1 MRKTLV
7 LSLVLI
13 LVSSVA
19 AFAGDPGST
28 SNLPKFLVFNHE
40 EIKIG
45 KMGEHDTM
53 MRQLLQNVNSANA
66 DWHWIA
72 ASSVTGTS
80 SDYLGIGMFNTY
92 ADIEK
97 SLQAQDKVI
106 KTSMQ
111 NTDYA
116 RETEETHQS
125 RKVTVV
131 RLRPEFSY
139 QPEKVNFANARY
151 WDVTI
156 IQVKPGADDDFG
168 DLAKEYVELHKKG
181 NIDVSWATYSADY
194 GTTSPVYVYITPH
207 QTLAELDVDR
217 DAQYKAVFTPA
228 VNKRFDSYSTQ
239 NMTRIESILVQVRP
253 EISHPPQTYVA
264 ANPDFWNVKET
275 VATTPATKGKKKPPV
290 EPAAI
295 KEKDKE
301 QPK

>member
-13 LVSSVA
+13 LVSSLS
-19 AFAGDPGST
+19 AFAADPPST

-45 KMGEHDTM
+45 KMGEHDIL

-80 SDYLGIGMFNTY
+80 SDYLGIGMFNSY
-92 ADIEK
+92 AEMEK
-97 SLQAQDKVI
+97 GLQAQDKVI

-111 NTDYA
+111 NADYA
-116 RETEETHQS
+116 RETEDTHQS
-125 RKVTVV
+125 RKITIV

-139 QPEKVNFANARY
+139 QLEKVNFANARF

-156 IQVKPGADDDFG
+156 IQVKPGADDDFS
-168 DLAKEYVELHKKG
+168 DIAKDYVELHKKG
-181 NIDVSWATYSADY
+181 NIDVSWAAYSAEY
-194 GTTSPVYVYITPH
+194 GTTGPAYVYITPR
-207 QTLAELDVDR
+207 QSLAELDVDR
-217 DAQYKAVFTPA
+217 EAQYKAVFTPA

-239 NMTRIESILVQVRP
+239 YMTRIESILVQVRP
-253 EISHPPQTYVA
+253 EISRPPQALVA
-264 ANPDFWNVKET
+264 ANPDFWTVKES
-275 VATTPATKGKKKPPV
+275 VAEKPAPKGKKKAPV
-290 EPAAI
+290 EPAAM
-295 KEKDKE
+295 KEKE

>member
-13 LVSSVA
+13 LVSSLA
-19 AFAGDPGST
+19 AFAADPSST

-92 ADIEK
+92 TDIEK
-97 SLQAQDKVI
+97 GLQAQDKVI
-106 KTSMQ
+106 KISMQ
-111 NTDYA
+111 NADYA
-116 RETEETHQS
+116 RETEDTHQS
-125 RKVTVV
+125 RKITIV
-131 RLRPEFSY
+131 RLRPELSY
-139 QPEKVNFANARY
+139 QAEKVNFANARF

-156 IQVKPGADDDFG
+156 IQVKPGADDDFI
-168 DLAKEYVELHKKG
+168 DLAKDYVELHKKG

-194 GTTSPVYVYITPH
+194 GTTSPVFVYITPR
-207 QTLAELDVDR
+207 QSLAELDVDR
-217 DAQYKAVFTPA
+217 EAQYKAVFTPP
-228 VNKRFDSYSTQ
+228 VTKRLDSFSTEY
-239 NMTRIESILVQVRP
+239 MTRIESILVQVRP
-253 EISHPPQTYVA
+253 DISHPPQTIVA

-275 VATTPATKGKKKPPV
+275 VAESPTPKGKKKKAPV
-290 EPAAI
+290 EPAAM
-295 KEKDKE
+295 KEKE